1 MSKELPNREKIEDK
15 YKWELDD
22 IYGNVETWEKDF
34 NKVKE
39 LLNKVKKYQ
48 GRVADSG
55 ETLLSLLN
63 QVMEIQEISARLY
76 AYAHM
81 SYDIDTRNNTNQ
93 SLFNRAQDLNN
104 QISSVT
110 SFIVPELLK
119 IGEEQIKK
127 YIENTDGLKLYQ
139 HYLENI
145 LRQEEHY
152 LSQKEEKL
160 LAMAGDVTQGP
171 GNIFSMLNNADLK
184 FPIIEDESGDEIRIT
199 HGRYIK
205 FLKGKDREVRKKAFT
220 GLYSKYEGFINT
232 FASTLYSETKA
243 HVFKARAR
251 NYDNS
256 LSAALD
262 GDNIPVK
269 VYNNLI
275 STVHDNLGPMYKYM
289 NLRKELLNLDEIHMY
304 DIYTPLIQELDI
316 EIPYSEAKNTIL
328 EGLKPLGDEYL
339 KNIQEG
345 FKGGWIDVYEN
356 KGKRSGAYSSGC
368 YGVHPYVLLNYNDNM
383 SNMFTLAHEMGHA
396 LHSYYSNANQ
406 PFVYANYK
414 IFVAEVA
421 STLNEALLIHYL
433 LKKTEDKQK
442 RMYLINHYL
451 EQFRGTLYRQTMF
464 AEFEKIIHEKVEIGK
479 PLTPEVLNKTY
490 RDLNIKYYGD
500 SVVYDKEIDK
510 EWARIPH
517 FYYNF
522 YVYKYATGFSA
533 AAALAKKIIDEG
545 EAAITR
551 YKDFLKSGNSD
562 YPIEVLKTAGVDM
575 TTPKPIETALGV
587 FSDLVDQL
595 EDLA

>member
-1 MSKELPNREKIEDK
+1 
-15 YKWELDD
+15 
-22 IYGNVETWEKDF
+22 
-34 NKVKE
+34 
-39 LLNKVKKYQ
+39 
-48 GRVADSG
+48 
-55 ETLLSLLN
+55 
-63 QVMEIQEISARLY
+63 
-76 AYAHM
+76 
-81 SYDIDTRNNTNQ
+81 
-93 SLFNRAQDLNN
+93 
-104 QISSVT
+104 
-110 SFIVPELLK
+110 
-119 IGEEQIKK
+119 
-127 YIENTDGLKLYQ
+127 
-139 HYLENI
+139 
-145 LRQEEHY
+145 
-152 LSQKEEKL
+152 
-160 LAMAGDVTQGP
+160 
-171 GNIFSMLNNADLK
+171 
-184 FPIIEDESGDEIRIT
+184 
-199 HGRYIK
+199 
-205 FLKGKDREVRKKAFT
+205 
-220 GLYSKYEGFINT
+220 
-232 FASTLYSETKA
+232 
-243 HVFKARAR
+243 
-251 NYDNS
+251 
-256 LSAALD
+256 
-262 GDNIPVK
+262 
-269 VYNNLI
+269 
-275 STVHDNLGPMYKYM
+275 MYKYM